1 MWLYPA
7 QGKEERRAEQRVV
20 EVVGIPTYIEKV
32 KANGTFSAMIRAHV
46 FGDTVCIEIDG
57 EVRMPVQRLWF
68 QSNSL
73 AGRSLCSSSALWRW
87 KEARDPYIHIGAASA
102 HGWAKW
108 LGAVNVSHFFCLSPS
123 VSVFLLHGQV
133 RFVFSRPFFLR
144 GGDYMELK
152 AAAAWYLKRDL
163 GAAFDRADFDDAWE
177 SGCAVEVATK
187 ARKAELTGVDKKH
200 IATTTK
206 TITLKAEV
214 RVMWNNA
221 RSALTTKIMMVFREE
236 NDIPPR
242 PKGQQNQSGKKV
254 FKIED
259 GPWDVVAKKMQSAC
273 N

>member
-1 MWLYPA
+1 MALGKDQGFGRTYCAAPA
-7 QGKEERRAEQRVV
+7 RGRVKVARRGK
-20 EVVGIPTYIEKV
+20 
-32 KANGTFSAMIRAHV
+32 
-46 FGDTVCIEIDG
+46 C
-57 EVRMPVQRLWF
+57 
-68 QSNSL
+68 
-73 AGRSLCSSSALWRW
+73 
-87 KEARDPYIHIGAASA
+87 
-102 HGWAKW
+102 
-108 LGAVNVSHFFCLSPS
+108 
-123 VSVFLLHGQV
+123 FLLFLVCRRCRLVLFPAGQV

-152 AAAAWYLKRDL
+152 AAAAWYLKREL

-200 IATTTK
+200 ITTTTK

-221 RSALTTKIMMVFREE
+221 RSALVTKIMMVFREE
-236 NDIPPR
+236 NGIPPR

-259 GPWDVVAKKMQSAC
+259 GPWDVTAKKMQSARK
-273 N
+273 